1 MKTTINA
8 RQLKNLASNDC
19 LKPSLRGVFLNTE
32 KKELCATDGH
42 VLGRYQVEVSETD
55 HNAVLPLSAFE
66 YKTGKQGYTVGEF
79 AVNGNVSRTTC
90 HNSTGQEERAEFPL
104 VDERYP
110 DYENVLPVDNPEY
123 EIGVDLKLLQ
133 KIAAAMPTKEKTVKL
148 SFSGPVGAIRI
159 EPTAGAADE
168 MKGNGEKFSFIVM
181 PMRLEEKQYIAE
193 ESETV

>member
-42 VLGRYQVEVSETD
+42 VLGRYQVEVAETD
-55 HNAVLPLSAFE
+55 NNAVLPLAAFE
-66 YKTGKQGYTVGEF
+66 YKTGRQGYTAEEF

-90 HNSTGQEERAEFPL
+90 HNSTEQKERAEFPL
-104 VDERYP
+104 IDERFP
-110 DYENVLPVDNPEY
+110 DYEQVLPVDTPEY

-168 MKGNGEKFSFIVM
+168 MEGNGEKFSFIAM
-181 PMRLEEKQYIAE
+181 PIRLQ
-193 ESETV
+193 ETV